1 MHKITKIKDGRV
13 ICSDKEKIKNVY
25 IYEITPIQILTL
37 TNDVQNRILSVYK
50 EFLKEISFDFQII
63 YVNKKLSEDECEE
76 IFKNSDNS
84 LVTRNL
90 NFLNR
95 YKKEVKSSLI
105 QNEVCINKFY
115 IVVTYNGAVE
125 YVDRILKKLTKIG
138 CDVKRV
144 IEDRELKNI
153 LYKCFNKC
161 Y

>member
-50 EFLKEISFDFQII
+50 EFLKEVSFDFQII
-63 YVNKKLSEDECEE
+63 SVNKKLSEDESEE

-153 LYKCFNKC
+153 LYKCFNKS

>member
-63 YVNKKLSEDECEE
+63 YVNKKLSEDECVK
-76 IFKNSDNS
+76 IFENSDNS

-115 IVVTYNGAVE
+115 IAVTYNGAVE

-144 IEDRELKNI
+144 IEDRKLKNS
-153 LYKCFNKC
+153 
-161 Y
+161 